1 MSPKRSRSRLPSWL
15 KNKDP
20 LQKGMITTK
29 NLLQGL
35 KLNTVC
41 QEARCPNI
49 GECYARKTATFMI
62 LGEKC
67 TRNCRFCAVTSGEP
81 SPVDP
86 REPDRIVEAVS
97 RLDLRHVVIT
107 SVTRDDLPDG
117 GSRQFVR
124 VIEKLRN
131 YDPELKIE
139 ILTPDFQQD
148 SGATD
153 LIVAASPDIFNHN
166 IETVPRLYSRV
177 RPEASYRGSLKVL
190 ERVAGSPADIITK
203 SGLMLG
209 LGETREE
216 ILQVFHELREINCDM
231 LTIGQYLQPA
241 RANLP
246 VQEYIRPETFQQY
259 KEKALEMG
267 FKAVASG
274 PHVRSSYLAEEISQE
289 IFSQGES

>member
-1 MSPKRSRSRLPSWL
+1 
-15 KNKDP
+15 
-20 LQKGMITTK
+20 MITTK

-67 TRNCRFCAVTSGEP
+67 TRSCQFCAVTSGKP

-117 GSRQFVR
+117 GSRQFVS

-190 ERVAGSPADIITK
+190 DRVAGSPADIITK

>member
-1 MSPKRSRSRLPSWL
+1 MSPKNSRSRLPSWL

-49 GECYARKTATFMI
+49 GECFARKTATFMI

-67 TRNCRFCAVTSGEP
+67 PRNCRFCAVTSGEP

-97 RLDLRHVVIT
+97 RLKLRHVVIT

-124 VIEKLRN
+124 VIEKLRS
-131 YDPELKIE
+131 YDPDLKIE

-148 SGATD
+148 SRALD
-153 LIVAASPDIFNHN
+153 RIIAARPDIFNHN

-177 RPEASYRGSLKVL
+177 RPEACYQGSLKVL
-190 ERVAGSPADIITK
+190 ERVARNPANIITK

-209 LGETREE
+209 LGENRKEVIE
-216 ILQVFHELREINCDM
+216 VFRDLQKINCDM

-241 RANLP
+241 RSNLP
-246 VQEYIRPETFQQY
+246 VQEYIKPETFQQY
-259 KEKALEMG
+259 KEKALEIG

-289 IFSQGES
+289 ILFQGES

>member
-1 MSPKRSRSRLPSWL
+1 MSPKKSRSRLPSWL

-67 TRNCRFCAVTSGEP
+67 TRNCQFCAVTSGEP

-97 RLDLRHVVIT
+97 RLGLKHVVIT

-124 VIEKLRN
+124 GIERLRD
-131 YDPELKIE
+131 YDSELKIE

-148 SGATD
+148 SGA
-153 LIVAASPDIFNHN
+153 LNRIIVARPDIFNHN
-166 IETVPRLYSRV
+166 IETVPELYSRV
-177 RPEASYRGSLKVL
+177 RPEASYQGSLKVL
-190 ERVAGSPADIITK
+190 KRVAESQANIITK

-209 LGETREE
+209 LGENREQ
-216 ILQVFHELREINCDM
+216 ILQVFRDLREVNCDM

-259 KEKALEMG
+259 KEEALALG
-267 FKAVASG
+267 FKAVAAG

-289 IFSQGES
+289 VFSQGES

>member
-1 MSPKRSRSRLPSWL
+1 MSPKKSRSRLPSWL

-67 TRNCRFCAVTSGEP
+67 TRNCQFCAVTSGEP

-97 RLDLRHVVIT
+97 RLDLKHVVIT

-148 SGATD
+148 SGA
-153 LIVAASPDIFNHN
+153 LNRIIAASPDIFNHN

-209 LGETREE
+209 LGETPEE
-216 ILQVFHELREINCDM
+216 VLQVFRELREINCDM

-246 VQEYIRPETFQQY
+246 VQKYIKPETFQQY
-259 KEKALEMG
+259 KEKALGLG

-289 IFSQGES
+289 IFSQKEN